1 MFDTSGHP
9 INLGGTSGHKSLTD
23 PAKASGA
30 DQSVMNCTA
39 LLKGL
44 SHEMRTHMNAVVAFS
59 YIMNK
64 EGYSEGERGEFGTQV
79 MNSCEQLIGLF
90 DNFLDTAIIEAG
102 NSKAEERVI
111 RTDVF
116 LDDLFSEFR
125 SIMRGEKYA
134 DLMLVT
140 ENQFS
145 GSAEVMFDSYKI
157 ARVIRNLFQN
167 ALHNTKSGYIK
178 VGYSLGNNRLNCYIL
193 DSGQGYSATKEFFQT
208 DDLNSSLGKF
218 PDIYQAINIALTKKL
233 VGLLGGE
240 IRVECNGLKGTGIYF
255 SIPAVIPGNNRVT
268 LNKLSNNKITI

>member
-9 INLGGTSGHKSLTD
+9 INLEGTSVHKKQSD
-23 PAKASGA
+23 PARPSVS
-30 DQSVMNCTA
+30 DQDVITCTT

-64 EGYSEGERGEFGTQV
+64 DGYSEEERAEFGTQV

-90 DNFLDTAIIEAG
+90 DNFLDSAIIGAG
-102 NSKAEERVI
+102 NSKTEERVI

-125 SIMRGEKYA
+125 NIMRAEKYS

-145 GSAEVMFDSYKI
+145 GSTEVMADSYKI
-157 ARVIRNLFQN
+157 ARLMRNLFQN

-178 VGYSLGNNRLNCYIL
+178 VGYSLGNNRLSCYIL

-208 DDLNSSLGKF
+208 DDLSSSLGKF
-218 PDIYQAINIALTKKL
+218 PDIYQAVNIALSKKL
-233 VGLLGGE
+233 IGLLGGE

-255 SIPAVIPGNNRVT
+255 SIPAMMPGNNR
-268 LNKLSNNKITI
+268 LAMNKLTNNKITI

>member
-9 INLGGTSGHKSLTD
+9 INLEGTSWPKKNTD

-30 DQSVMNCTA
+30 EQSMMNSTT

-64 EGYSEGERGEFGTQV
+64 DGYSENERSEFGTQV

-102 NSKAEERVI
+102 NSKAEERAV
-111 RTDVF
+111 RTNVF
-116 LDDLFSEFR
+116 FDELFSEFR
-125 SIMRGEKYA
+125 SIMRAEKYA

-140 ENQFS
+140 ENQFP
-145 GSAEVMFDSYKI
+145 GSAEIMVDSYKI
-157 ARVIRNLFQN
+157 ARVLRNLFQN
-167 ALHNTKSGYIK
+167 ALHTTKSGYIK
-178 VGYSLGNNRLNCYIL
+178 IGYSLGGNRLNCYIL
-193 DSGQGYSATKEFFQT
+193 DSGQGYSITKEFFQT
-208 DDLNSSLGKF
+208 DDLNCSLGRF
-218 PDIYQAINIALTKKL
+218 PDIYQAINIALSRKL
-233 VGLLGGE
+233 IGLLRGE

-255 SIPAVIPGNNRVT
+255 SIPVTIAGNNRIG